1 MFHIRIETQKETK
14 TLTLTEDQLYK
25 YVPSF
30 VVYQAKTNKRTQTAV
45 IHEGKTQMWFIKYSP
60 N

>member
-1 MFHIRIETQKETK
+1 MFHIRIESQKETK
-14 TLTLTEDQLYK
+14 TLTLNEEQLSK

-30 VVYQAKTNKRTQTAV
+30 VIYQAKKNKKTETAV
-45 IHEGKTQMWFIKYSP
+45 IHDGKTQMWFIKYSP